1 MGTSEGKGLLG
12 AALLT
17 SVIGPGTRGC
27 IEWEILL
34 KIEALITLI
43 ITVIFFVS
51 LFEPLRIV
59 SSSTF
64 LRMQFTIF
72 FLSFLPFFAPRCGY
86 VSVRW

>member
-51 LFEPLRIV
+51 FFEP
-59 SSSTF
+59 
-64 LRMQFTIF
+64 
-72 FLSFLPFFAPRCGY
+72 
-86 VSVRW
+86 